1 MSVYK
6 NKNGKWTA
14 FVRYKDWQGKSR
26 AKKKETFKT
35 RREALEFER
44 DFLQKK
50 TRDVT
55 MGFPTFVEQYLE
67 DVKPRI
73 KYNTY
78 LDKKYIIET
87 KILPYFENK
96 GLSEIS
102 GTDIIQWQN
111 ELLKKRDE
119 NDKPYS
125 QTYLRTIQNQLSAIF
140 NHAVR
145 FYGLASNPSTLAGKM
160 GKAKAK
166 EMLFWTKDEYDKF
179 SEAIKDKPV
188 SFYAF
193 EILYWTGIREGELL
207 ALERGDFDLDAR
219 KLTINKSY
227 QRLEGKDYITSP
239 KTEKSNRTID
249 LPEFLCDELADY
261 FGMLYGLQ
269 PETRLFDI
277 SKSYLLNEMKRGA
290 AKAGVK
296 RIRVHSIRHSHVAH
310 LIELG
315 FSTVEIAERLGHE
328 GISVTYTYAHLYP
341 SKQVSMAERLNREHK
356 KGDDESEQ
364 NF

>member
-111 ELLKKRDE
+111 
-119 NDKPYS
+119 
-125 QTYLRTIQNQLSAIF
+125 
-140 NHAVR
+140 
-145 FYGLASNPSTLAGKM
+145 
-160 GKAKAK
+160 
-166 EMLFWTKDEYDKF
+166 
-179 SEAIKDKPV
+179 
-188 SFYAF
+188 
-193 EILYWTGIREGELL
+193 
-207 ALERGDFDLDAR
+207 
-219 KLTINKSY
+219 
-227 QRLEGKDYITSP
+227 
-239 KTEKSNRTID
+239 
-249 LPEFLCDELADY
+249 
-261 FGMLYGLQ
+261 
-269 PETRLFDI
+269 
-277 SKSYLLNEMKRGA
+277 
-290 AKAGVK
+290 
-296 RIRVHSIRHSHVAH
+296 
-310 LIELG
+310 
-315 FSTVEIAERLGHE
+315 
-328 GISVTYTYAHLYP
+328 
-341 SKQVSMAERLNREHK
+341 
-356 KGDDESEQ
+356 
-364 NF
+364 